1 MQRYLPIFCLA
12 IVAVGVPAGGASVP
26 KVLPLAIPGAPPH
39 PDRVPVLV
47 ELFTAEAC
55 ATCPAAGDVL
65 RTLEEKQP
73 IPGVEV
79 IGLEMRMDAWNAQGF
94 RDPFALRQMT
104 NRQNEYVR
112 LFKLDNLLTPQMVIG
127 GQVQLSEFD
136 AAQAREEIA
145 RAAKSQKALLEVS
158 FQSASVATVKVDKLP
173 SIAQES
179 EIWMAVAESPSDGD
193 PAGPLNH
200 TGVVRSLVLLG
211 TAEPGQPTTYFMHL
225 RFNPRWR
232 REDLKY
238 VVFVQERASRK
249 IWAAT
254 VVTP

>member
-1 MQRYLPIFCLA
+1 MLRYLPILCLA
-12 IVAVGVPAGGASVP
+12 VWAAGASVS
-26 KVLPLAIPGAPPH
+26 KVTPPLAPGAP
-39 PDRVPVLV
+39 RQVERIPVLV

-55 ATCPAAGDVL
+55 AICPAAGDVL
-65 RTLEEKQP
+65 RGLERTQP
-73 IPGVEV
+73 VPGVEI

-127 GQVQLSEFD
+127 GQVQLSGSD
-136 AAQAREEIA
+136 VSQARDEIA
-145 RAAKSQKALLEVS
+145 RAARNQKATVEVS
-158 FQSASVATVKVDKLP
+158 FQSASLATVKVEKLP
-173 SIAQES
+173 SIAQDS
-179 EIWMAVAESPSDGD
+179 EIWMAVTEAVEGDGNAN
-193 PAGPLNH
+193 AGEPLH
-200 TGVVRSLVLLG
+200 RTGIVRSLVLLG
-211 TAEPGQPTTYFMHL
+211 VAEPGQSTTYSMHL

>member
-1 MQRYLPIFCLA
+1 MLARVSILCLTLGCA
-12 IVAVGVPAGGASVP
+12 AVTVDAATVP
-26 KVLPLAIPGAPPH
+26 KALPQGVSVITLPPA
-39 PDRVPVLV
+39 RVPVLV
-47 ELFTAEAC
+47 ELFTSES
-55 ATCPAAGDVL
+55 CPDCVAADAVL
-65 RTLEEKQP
+65 RNLAEKQP

-79 IGLEMRMDAWNAQGF
+79 IGLEMRMDSWNAQGF

-112 LFKLDNLLTPQMVIG
+112 LFNLDNLFTPQMVIG
-127 GQVQLSEFD
+127 GQMQLSGAD
-136 AAQAREEIA
+136 PAQATAQIA
-145 RAAKSQKALLEVS
+145 RAAKTQKVHLEVF
-158 FQSASVATVKVDKLP
+158 FQSASVATVKLEKLP

-179 EIWMAVAESPSDGD
+179 EIWMAVTESPSEASGVHR
-193 PAGPLNH
+193 P
-200 TGVVRSLVLLG
+200 GVVRSLVMLG
-211 TAEPGQPTTYFMHL
+211 IAQPGEPTTYSMHL

-232 REDLKY
+232 REDLQY